1 MRFVGATAAVR
12 RANGFEHVRF
22 LCTKQD
28 FDISMELYSFEKEAL
43 KRAAGGK
50 NWASSEYGS
59 QYKDLFDVARPIA
72 GPKLGL
78 REVFKPR
85 AGRGEQGDKSLKKE
99 AGNYSRTSANPRIFC
114 DR

>member
-1 MRFVGATAAVR
+1 MGCADVKQTMMRFVGATAAVR

-59 QYKDLFDVARPIA
+59 RYKDLFDVARPIA

-78 REVFKPR
+78 REIFKPR
-85 AGRGEQGDKSLKKE
+85 ARRDVIARS
-99 AGNYSRTSANPRIFC
+99 SANGTCF
-114 DR
+114 

>member
-59 QYKDLFDVARPIA
+59 RYKDLFDVARPIA

-78 REVFKPR
+78 REIFKPR
-85 AGRGEQGDKSLKKE
+85 AARKVRNGGVAETGETLSKCTAK
-99 AGNYSRTSANPRIFC
+99 
-114 DR
+114 

>member
-1 MRFVGATAAVR
+1 MMRFVGATAAVR

-85 AGRGEQGDKSLKKE
+85 AKKPVAPASASTRGNWLLCLEEILKSKIH
-99 AGNYSRTSANPRIFC
+99 S
-114 DR
+114 